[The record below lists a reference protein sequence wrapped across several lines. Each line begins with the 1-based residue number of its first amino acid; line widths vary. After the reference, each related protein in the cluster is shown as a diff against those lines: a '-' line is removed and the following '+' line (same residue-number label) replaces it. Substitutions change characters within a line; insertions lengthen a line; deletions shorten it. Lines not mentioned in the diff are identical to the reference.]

1 MFMKNKKLF
10 KFLMTF
16 VLAITMFV
24 SMNVK
29 AADLESCV
37 AADHCTGGNL
47 TEVDANFNGMKRLD
61 ASGNE
66 TGFVSS
72 DYAMY
77 KLYAQNNSGTI
88 IPVFCGAMGVK
99 YHSGNAYSATGK
111 TYTTSGKVCG
121 IVRSLNSKN
130 GNITESD
137 LKNYATNNS
146 SYEKI
151 QKSIWYYEKYEGNC
165 TDNKMNVTDKTI
177 SLSLKISDSKMKM
190 VDGYYISKPIT
201 ISGSGLNSGYVVSL
215 AANSNGFLPAG
226 AFITTDANAK
236 TGSASGATIT
246 ADKIYVKIPAANV
259 TSIPNFKV
267 IVKGTGV
274 VQTWGTFTVK
284 LTEYSSGDWQPIVS
298 LQYTPGNPG
307 SKNGDVTKEISL
319 YSEST
324 SIKVV
329 KTNKENKKPVAN
341 ATFMLYDKNG
351 KNAKTID
358 GKDVAAVKTDSNG
371 MITFSNL
378 YYDEDDYNTF
388 VLHEVKPATGYKVID
403 DVKNQKIQFTIK
415 NGSISI
421 TTKKE
426 ENKFFSVDSKTKNQ
440 INVVNEPIK
449 QKFSKKDVANE
460 DELEGAHIVIKDA
473 KGKIVKEFDSTK
485 KSTEFYLEPG
495 KYTLTETVAPK
506 GYVAIKTEFE
516 FEVLENGDVKLLTTN
531 TNKFVTKGE
540 TITLYN
546 YPISV
551 KVPDTG
557 VKKTLYII
565 IGSILVLAGGALA
578 YLKIKGIDKDIKF
591 PFKKA

>member
-10 KFLMTF
+10 KFIMTF
-16 VLAITMFV
+16 VLAFTFFI

-37 AADHCTGGNL
+37 SADHCTGGDL
-47 TEVDANFNGMKRLD
+47 TVVDSSFNGMKRLD
-61 ASGNE
+61 ANGVE
-66 TGFVSS
+66 TDFVSS
-72 DYAMY
+72 EYHMY

-88 IPVFCGAMGVK
+88 IPVFCGAMGVA
-99 YHSGNAYSATGK
+99 YHSGNQYSATGK

-121 IVRSLNSKN
+121 IVRSLNAKN

-137 LKNYATNNS
+137 LKNYATNNT
-146 SYEKI
+146 SYQKL
-151 QKSIWYYEKYEGNC
+151 QKSIWYYEKFQGNC
-165 TDNKMNVTDKTI
+165 TDNKMKVTDKTI
-177 SLSLKISDSKMKM
+177 GLSLKISDTKMKL

-201 ISGSGLNSGYVVSL
+201 ISGTGLDSGYVVTLS
-215 AANSNGFLPAG
+215 AASNGFLPDG
-226 AFITTDANAK
+226 AFITTDEKAT
-236 TGSASGATIT
+236 TGNSSGATIN
-246 ADKIYVKIPAANV
+246 DSKIYVKIPADKV
-259 TSIPNFKV
+259 TSVPNFKV
-267 IVKGTGV
+267 TVKGTGV
-274 VQTWGTFTVK
+274 VQTWETFTVK
-284 LTEYSSGDWQPIVS
+284 LTEYSSGDWQPLVS
-298 LQYTPGNPG
+298 LQYIPGGPG
-307 SKNGDVTKEISL
+307 SKKDSISKDISL

-341 ATFMLYDKNG
+341 AEFTLYDKNG
-351 KNAKTID
+351 KAAKTID
-358 GKDVAAVKTDSNG
+358 GKNVVTVKTDSNG

-378 YYDEDDYNTF
+378 YYDEEDYNTF

-403 DVKNQKIQFTIK
+403 DVKNQKVQFTIK

-421 TTKKE
+421 TTKKA

-449 QKFSKKDVANE
+449 QKISKKDVANE
-460 DELEGAHIVIKDA
+460 DELEGAHIVIKDS

-485 KSTEFYLEPG
+485 KPTEFYLEPG

-506 GYVAIKTEFE
+506 GYVAIKTAFE
-516 FEVLENGDVKLLTTN
+516 FEVLENGNVKLLTTN

-557 VKKTLYII
+557 IKKTLYII

-578 YLKIKGIDKDIKF
+578 YLKIKGIDKNIKF
-591 PFKKA
+591 PFRKA